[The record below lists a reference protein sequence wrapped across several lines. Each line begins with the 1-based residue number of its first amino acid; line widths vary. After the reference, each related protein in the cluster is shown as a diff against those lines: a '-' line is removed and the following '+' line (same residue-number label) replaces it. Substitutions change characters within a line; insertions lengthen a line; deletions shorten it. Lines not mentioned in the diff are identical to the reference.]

1 MFQPLECF
9 IAWRYVRARRHRGF
23 ASFITVASVLGMALG
38 VAALIVVLSVMNGLE
53 TELRTRLLSMT
64 AHVTIAN
71 SQQGIADWQSLGS
84 TIAQQP
90 GVSGVSPFVL
100 VEGMLGSGSNLS
112 PAVVRGI
119 VPAEEIAVSQI
130 DDFMRSGSLSDL
142 EPGAQ
147 RIILGRL
154 LALNLGVGVG
164 DRVNFLIPKIEA
176 GRPTA
181 LLRSFLVSGTFVAGV
196 QTHDAGLA
204 FVHLQDAS
212 ELRGLNGRAAGI
224 SLRLEDPMLTGELAR
239 TLPGLIEGEATYS
252 DWTIENS
259 SHFRAI
265 RIEKTMMAVLLTLI
279 VAVAAFNIVAS
290 LVMVVTDKK
299 KDIAILRTYGLD
311 AKRVARIFMVQGS
324 IIGGSGTVLGLI
336 LGIALALNVETVF
349 PWLERT
355 FNFQLMPGDVFY
367 VTQLPSE
374 LQWLDVTVIALTAL
388 AIGVLATIYPSRR
401 AAAVAPAD
409 ALRYE

>member
-9 IAWRYVRARRHRGF
+9 IAWRYVRSRRHRGF

-53 TELRTRLLSMT
+53 SELRNRLLSMT

-71 SQQGIADWQSLGS
+71 RQQGIEDWQSLGS
-84 TIAQQP
+84 AIAEQP

-142 EPGAQ
+142 EAGAQ

-164 DRVNFLIPKIEA
+164 DRVNLLVPKIDA

-204 FVHLQDAS
+204 FVHLEDAS
-212 ELRGLNGRAAGI
+212 ELRGLNGRAAGV
-224 SLRLEDPMLTGELAR
+224 SLRLDDPMSTGDLAR
-239 TLPGLIEGEATYS
+239 TLPELIDGAATYS

-311 AKRVARIFMVQGS
+311 AKRVARIFIVQGS
-324 IIGGSGTVLGLI
+324 IIGCSGTLLGLI
-336 LGIALALNVETVF
+336 LGIVLALNVETVF

-374 LQWLDVTVIALTAL
+374 LQWFDVTVIALTAL

>member
-23 ASFITVASVLGMALG
+23 ASFITIASVLGMALG
-38 VAALIVVLSVMNGLE
+38 VASLIVVLSVMNGLE
-53 TELRTRLLSMT
+53 TELRDRLLSMT

-71 SQQGIADWQSLGS
+71 PQQGIEDWQSLG
-84 TIAQQP
+84 TVVAEQP

-142 EPGAQ
+142 EAGAQ

-164 DRVNFLIPKIEA
+164 DRVNLLVPKIDA

-204 FVHLQDAS
+204 FVHMEDAS
-212 ELRGLNGRAAGI
+212 ELRGLNGRAAGV
-224 SLRLEDPMLTGELAR
+224 SLRLDDPMLTGELAR
-239 TLPGLIEGEATYS
+239 TLPLLIDGAATYS

-324 IIGGSGTVLGLI
+324 IIGCSGTLLGLI
-336 LGIALALNVETVF
+336 LGIVLALNVETVF

-374 LQWLDVTVIALTAL
+374 LQWFDVTVITLTAL

-401 AAAVAPAD
+401 AASVAPAD